1 MDEGKKKVSP
11 SCSIFDDVFAL
22 ADRSVCF
29 YSVRARSVVQLGNGY
44 IAVRSTAMRKTSTS
58 VPVCLLLHPHQTAE
72 NCELCNQCTKMLR
85 TATKM
90 HMLMNAKT
98 VKTYGSELVFSVI

>member
-58 VPVCLLLHPHQTAE
+58 VPVCLLLHPHHSRELRAMQSMYEDAE
-72 NCELCNQCTKMLR
+72 DSDEDAYVNERKDGKDIWL
-85 TATKM
+85 
-90 HMLMNAKT
+90 
-98 VKTYGSELVFSVI
+98 